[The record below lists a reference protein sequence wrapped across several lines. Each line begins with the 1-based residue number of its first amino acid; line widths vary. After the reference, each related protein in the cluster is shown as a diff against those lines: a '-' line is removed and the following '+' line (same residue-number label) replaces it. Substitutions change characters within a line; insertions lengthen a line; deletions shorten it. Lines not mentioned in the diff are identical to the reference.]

1 MKRTYLTSGL
11 VITILA
17 GVALT
22 GGCVTIG
29 THKKALA
36 ANHRMRTELENVRES
51 FRTCEGDNQDLTD
64 RLDRSKVAAK
74 ASEEQLVA
82 AEDQNTRLK
91 LSFDKLADEYRKLA
105 GKPVEIPKLGDP
117 VFLPREVDK
126 ALRAFANDNPE
137 LLAYLS
143 KYGMVKLKAD
153 LTFKKGSDYVEP
165 AAAAALRKFAAI
177 INDPAAERFNI
188 YVAGHTDNIPIVK
201 EATRKRHPD
210 NWYLSVHRAV
220 AVQQVL
226 LKADIAT
233 HRVGAMG
240 FGEYHPVEP
249 NRAGR
254 GGNEA
259 NRRVE
264 IWIVPP
270 GRYLTMEAA
279 ESD

>member
-17 GVALT
+17 GMALT
-22 GGCVTIG
+22 GGCVSMA
-29 THKKALA
+29 KYKAALA
-36 ANHRMRTELENVRES
+36 NNNRMRMELEEVKGD
-51 FRTCEGDNQDLTD
+51 FRTCQSDNQDLTD
-64 RLDRSKVAAK
+64 QLDASKIAGK

-82 AEDQNTRLK
+82 AEGQNKYLTLR
-91 LSFDKLADEYRKLA
+91 FDKLAEEYRKLA
-105 GKPVEIPKLGDP
+105 GKKPDIRFRDPVLPKL
-117 VFLPREVDK
+117 VDE

-137 LLAYLS
+137 LLAYLP

-165 AAAAALRKFAAI
+165 AAAAALGKFAAI
-177 INDPAAERFNI
+177 INNPAAVRFNI
-188 YVAGHTDNIPIVK
+188 YIAGHTDNIPIVK
-201 EATRKRHPD
+201 KETLRRHPD

-220 AVQQVL
+220 AVQKVL

-240 FGEYHPVEP
+240 FGQYHPMEP
-249 NRAGR
+249 NRAGG
-254 GGNEA
+254 GGNPA

-270 GRYLTMEAA
+270 GRYLTKDTA